1 MGPCWAAAV
10 ARSRVAYLLWSS
22 RQLSL
27 RPSFSLLLRS
37 LAKETLC
44 SEDTRVLLAVVSY
57 GNGVADQIV
66 L

>member
-27 RPSFSLLLRS
+27 RPSLLLRS